1 MAKEIN
7 LLASVSP
14 YAPTGTV
21 KITNF
26 ASLKN
31 VKIKVADETKATGA
45 LASDTITFTAVAVGN
60 TTCDITAD
68 DAVTKKITINVTAPA
83 QIEVDKETVDLTVEA

>member
-1 MAKEIN
+1 MASKVE
-7 LLASVSP
+7 LFAG
-14 YAPTGTV
+14 PTDTV

-31 VKIKVADETKATGA
+31 VAIKVADETKATGN
-45 LASDTITFTAVAVGN
+45 LASDTITFSAKAVGN

-68 DAVTKKITINVTAPA
+68 DATKKTITITVKAPA
-83 QIEVDKETVDLTVEA
+83 TINTDKNAVELTTA